1 MIALVPVRDGVL
13 PAGAP
18 DAIAEAGG
26 RAVIAGSGTAEAV
39 LDGLATEV
47 FLAELG
53 AVEIARWTA
62 ALVPVIAE
70 LPDSDIVVLPHAPDG
85 RDLAPRLAAALGR
98 PLLAGATEVAAHR
111 VRVARR
117 GGLELH
123 ELRPTGPFVATLQ
136 PGTRNALALD
146 TPPEVHHLD
155 IAPATLSFRVG
166 SGKTGL
172 GEVGGGHHDAIV
184 VEVLPPD
191 VQTMDLTEAT
201 RIVGGG
207 AGLDSD
213 ERFEQLDRF
222 AGTIGAVMGATRVI
236 TDRSWVHHDRQI
248 GTTGV
253 VVDPE
258 LYISFGVSGAVQHTS
273 GLGQP
278 DHIVSVN
285 TDPHCPMMSMSD
297 LAIVADANETLD
309 ELLRLLDA
317 MFGVGHDVS
326 PGAAS

>member
-26 RAVIAGSGTAEAV
+26 RVVIAGSGTADADV
-39 LDGLATEV
+39 DGLASQV
-47 FLAELG
+47 YLAELG
-53 AVEIARWTA
+53 PVEIARWTA
-62 ALVPVIAE
+62 VLAPVIAE

-85 RDLAPRLAAALGR
+85 RDLAPRLAAALER
-98 PLLAGATEVAAHR
+98 PLLAGATEVGTHR

-136 PGTRNALALD
+136 PGTRGGLALD
-146 TPPEVHHLD
+146 TPPEVHQLD
-155 IAPATLSFRVG
+155 IDPTGLSFRVG
-166 SGKTGL
+166 SGKTGTS
-172 GEVGGGHHDAIV
+172 GEVGTHDAHV

-191 VQTMDLTEAT
+191 VMTMDLTEAS

-207 AGLDSD
+207 AGLDSND
-213 ERFEQLDRF
+213 RFAQLDRF
-222 AGTIGAVMGATRVI
+222 AVAIGGVMGATRVI

-253 VVDPE
+253 VIDPE
-258 LYISFGVSGAVQHTS
+258 LYLSFGVSGAVQHTS
-273 GLGQP
+273 GLGHP
-278 DHIVSVN
+278 DHIISVN

-309 ELLRLLDA
+309 ELLRLLDVTI
-317 MFGVGHDVS
+317 GVRHQS
-326 PGAAS
+326 LQEASQ

>member
-1 MIALVPVRDGVL
+1 MIALVPVRDGAL

-26 RAVIAGSGTAEAV
+26 RVLIAGSGTAEAAV
-39 LDGLATEV
+39 DGLATEV
-47 FLAELG
+47 FLAEIG
-53 AVEIARWTA
+53 PVEIGRWALLLAPLLA
-62 ALVPVIAE
+62 A
-70 LPDSDIVVLPHAPDG
+70 LPDSDIIVLPHAPDG
-85 RDLAPRLAAALGR
+85 RDLAPRLAATMER

-136 PGTRNALALD
+136 PGTRGPLAID
-146 TPPEVHHLD
+146 APPMVHHLD
-155 IAPATLSFRVG
+155 VAAS
-166 SGKTGL
+166 L
-172 GEVGGGHHDAIV
+172 GGPTHDAVV

-207 AGLDSD
+207 AGLESHD
-213 ERFEQLDRF
+213 RFAQLDRF
-222 AGTIGAVMGATRVI
+222 AVAIGGVMGATRVI

-253 VVDPE
+253 VVDPD
-258 LYISFGVSGAVQHTS
+258 LYLSFGVSGAVQHTS
-273 GLGQP
+273 GLGHP
-278 DHIVSVN
+278 DHIISVN

-309 ELLRLLDA
+309 ELLRQLDA
-317 MFGVGHDVS
+317 TTGL
-326 PGAAS
+326 GARPSQEAS

>member
-1 MIALVPVRDGVL
+1 MIALVPVRHGVL

-18 DAIAEAGG
+18 DAITEAGG
-26 RAVIAGSGTAEAV
+26 RVVIAGSGLAHAAV
-39 LDGLATEV
+39 DGLADEV

-53 AVEIARWTA
+53 PFEVGRWTA
-62 ALVPVIAE
+62 ALAPAIE
-70 LPDSDIVVLPHAPDG
+70 GLPDSDIVVLPHTTDG

-98 PLLAGATEVAAHR
+98 PLLSGATEIRAHR

-136 PGTRNALALD
+136 PGTCGALSIDTSPRVHRLD
-146 TPPEVHHLD
+146 VTD
-155 IAPATLSFRVG
+155 APATA
-166 SGKTGL
+166 
-172 GEVGGGHHDAIV
+172 HDARV
-184 VEVLPPD
+184 VDVLPPD
-191 VQTMDLTEAT
+191 VQTMDLTEAS

-207 AGLDSD
+207 AGLESD
-213 ERFEQLDRF
+213 ERFAQLDRF
-222 AGTIGAVMGATRVI
+222 ALAIGGVMGATRVI

-253 VVDPE
+253 VIDPD
-258 LYISFGVSGAVQHTS
+258 LYVSFGVSGAVQHTS
-273 GLGQP
+273 GLGHP
-278 DHIVSVN
+278 DHIISVN

-309 ELLRLLDA
+309 ELLRHLDT
-317 MFGVGHDVS
+317 GSTKEV
-326 PGAAS
+326 AS

>member
-18 DAIAEAGG
+18 DAIAEASG
-26 RAVIAGSGTAEAV
+26 RVVIAGSGTADAPV
-39 LDGLATEV
+39 DGLASEV
-47 FLAELG
+47 YLAELG
-53 AVEIARWTA
+53 PVEIARWTA
-62 ALVPVIAE
+62 ALAPVIAG
-70 LPDSDIVVLPHAPDG
+70 LADSDIVVLPHAPDG
-85 RDLAPRLAAALGR
+85 RDLAPRLAAALER
-98 PLLAGATEVAAHR
+98 PLLAGATEVGTHR

-136 PGTRNALALD
+136 PGTRGGLVLD
-146 TPPEVHHLD
+146 APPEVHQLD
-155 IAPATLSFRVG
+155 VDPAGLSFRVG
-166 SGKTGL
+166 SGET
-172 GEVGGGHHDAIV
+172 GEVGTHDAHV

-191 VQTMDLTEAT
+191 VQTMDLTEAS

-207 AGLDSD
+207 AGLDSND
-213 ERFEQLDRF
+213 RFAQLDRF
-222 AGTIGAVMGATRVI
+222 AVAIGGVMGATRVI

-258 LYISFGVSGAVQHTS
+258 LYLSFGVSGAVQHTS
-273 GLGQP
+273 GLGHP
-278 DHIVSVN
+278 DHIISVN

-317 MFGVGHDVS
+317 TD
-326 PGAAS
+326 ATREAS

>member
-26 RAVIAGSGTAEAV
+26 RVLIAGSGTADAPVEA
-39 LDGLATEV
+39 LASEV
-47 FLAELG
+47 FLAEIG
-53 AVEIARWTA
+53 PVEIGRWA
-62 ALVPVIAE
+62 ATLAPLLQTLA
-70 LPDSDIVVLPHAPDG
+70 DTDIVVLPHAPDG
-85 RDLAPRLAAALGR
+85 RDLAPRLAATLER
-98 PLLAGATEVAAHR
+98 PLLAGATEVSAHR

-136 PGTRNALALD
+136 PGTRGGLSLVEPPSVHQLD
-146 TPPEVHHLD
+146 VE
-155 IAPATLSFRVG
+155 SFRVG
-166 SGKTGL
+166 SGGTG
-172 GEVGGGHHDAIV
+172 GSATHDARV

-191 VQTMDLTEAT
+191 VQTMDLTEAS

-207 AGLDSD
+207 AGLESHD
-213 ERFEQLDRF
+213 RFAQLDRF
-222 AGTIGAVMGATRVI
+222 AVAIGGVMGATRVI
-236 TDRSWVHHDRQI
+236 TDRTWVHHDRQI

-253 VVDPE
+253 VVDPD
-258 LYISFGVSGAVQHTS
+258 LYVSFGVSGAVQHTS
-273 GLGQP
+273 GLGHP
-278 DHIVSVN
+278 DHIISVN

-309 ELLRLLDA
+309 ELLRRLDA
-317 MFGVGHDVS
+317 LT
-326 PGAAS
+326 GAHAAATQEAS

>member
-1 MIALVPVRDGVL
+1 MIALVPVRHGVL

-26 RAVIAGSGTAEAV
+26 RVLIAGSGVAEAPV
-39 LDGLATEV
+39 GGLAAEV

-53 AVEIARWTA
+53 PFEIGRWTVALAPVLA
-62 ALVPVIAE
+62 A
-70 LPDSDIVVLPHAPDG
+70 LPDSDIVVLPHTPDG
-85 RDLAPRLAAALGR
+85 RDLAPRLAAALDR
-98 PLLAGATEVAAHR
+98 PLLAGATEVRANR

-123 ELRPTGPFVATLQ
+123 ELRPSGAFVATLQ
-136 PGTRNALALD
+136 PGACGALD
-146 TPPEVHHLD
+146 FDLPPTVHRVD
-155 IAPATLSFRVG
+155 VADAPATA
-166 SGKTGL
+166 
-172 GEVGGGHHDAIV
+172 HDATV

-191 VQTMDLTEAT
+191 VQTMDLTEAS

-207 AGLDSD
+207 AGLESD
-213 ERFEQLDRF
+213 ERFAQLDRF
-222 AGTIGAVMGATRVI
+222 ASAIGGVMGATRVI

-253 VVDPE
+253 VIDPE
-258 LYISFGVSGAVQHTS
+258 LYVSFGVSGAVQHTS
-273 GLGQP
+273 GLGHP
-278 DHIVSVN
+278 DHIISVN

-309 ELLRLLDA
+309 ELLRLIDA
-317 MFGVGHDVS
+317 RPTPQVA
-326 PGAAS
+326 P